1 MIAMAMILM
10 KLLGCGYRETS
21 TGNTILSWYLQGKTA
36 EGACSVVPLGRV
48 EFPGPRRLRG

>member
-1 MIAMAMILM
+1 MAMILM